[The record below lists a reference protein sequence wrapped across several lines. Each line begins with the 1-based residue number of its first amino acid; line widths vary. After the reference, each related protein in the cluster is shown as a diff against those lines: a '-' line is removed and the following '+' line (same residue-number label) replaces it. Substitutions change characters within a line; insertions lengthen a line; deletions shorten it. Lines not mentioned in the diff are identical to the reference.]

1 MILWLDELAL
11 QAQRGFW
18 GFYGFFRSLE
28 FFLLLPLAT
37 HLTSMAIFKNFPVV
51 EMKPRIPR

>member
-11 QAQRGFW
+11 QAQRGFL

-28 FFLLLPLAT
+28 FFFAVTPGYSSDLDG
-37 HLTSMAIFKNFPVV
+37 HL
-51 EMKPRIPR
+51 